1 MTDIVSRVRES
12 IRGGQR
18 IDIDSLINRLQSM
31 IDFIEAVDGHLP
43 DEKLVGAHTLIER
56 AGTRLALSGDHTV
69 VALAGATGSGKS
81 SLFNMLA
88 QFDMS
93 PVGVR
98 RPTTGTTYAC
108 VWGPLAGAGELL
120 DWVGVLPRN
129 RFVRESLLD
138 GADEA
143 ALHGLVLLD
152 LPDFDSVELTHKLE
166 VDRLLG
172 LVDLV
177 VWVVDPQK
185 YADRVVHQSY
195 LREFRRH
202 RDVTVVV
209 LNHADRLPA
218 AEVPRVGADLRK
230 LLDADQLEGVPV
242 LATSA
247 LHQAGIAT
255 LRGTLEE
262 TVAQRQAMLRRLSGD
277 VDKVVESLTESV
289 RPEPSG
295 DGVDQA
301 RLRRL
306 TDALAAL
313 AGVPTVA
320 AATEQAYRHRAAA
333 ATGWPLIRGWRRFRP
348 DPLHRLHLADARPD
362 RRDTIGLGADPN
374 IPLPGEDHRPGRGA
388 LLAAAGV
395 GQSIPRPLDHPGP
408 AGPARP
414 EARNGRGPVGVTSLP
429 APTAAERSAVSLAVR
444 AVADQASSGLPA
456 PWPAAVTAAARSK
469 LTDLPDALDRAVAR
483 IDLPEV
489 DRPLWW
495 RLVGA
500 AQWLVTVVAATGLG
514 WLLAGVV
521 AGLLGFRP
529 EYPTIGVLPVPT
541 LLLLAGLL
549 LGFLIGLL
557 VKPVISVGARR
568 ARDRVAKRLRAAV
581 AEIGNDHVVAPV
593 HAVLSAYAQ
602 ARAALSRAATRG

>member
-12 IRGGQR
+12 IRGGGQR

-43 DEKLVGAHTLIER
+43 DERLVAANTLIER
-56 AGTRLALSGDHTV
+56 AGTRLALSGNHTV

-88 QFDMS
+88 RFDMS

-108 VWGPLAGAGELL
+108 VWGPLAGASELL

-129 RFVRESLLD
+129 RFVRESPLD
-138 GADEA
+138 GEDEA

-152 LPDFDSVELTHKLE
+152 LPDFDSVELTHRLE

-195 LREFRRH
+195 LREFRQH
-202 RDVTVVV
+202 KDVTVVV
-209 LNHADRLPA
+209 LNHADRLPP
-218 AEVPRVGADLRK
+218 AEVPRVGADLRR

-247 LHQAGIAT
+247 LHEAGIAT

-277 VDKVVESLTESV
+277 VDKVVEGLTELV
-289 RPEPSG
+289 RPESDG
-295 DGVDQA
+295 AGVDRA

-320 AATEQAYRHRAAA
+320 SATEQAYRHRAAA
-333 ATGWPLIRGWRRFRP
+333 ATGWPLLRGWRRFRP
-348 DPLHRLHLADARPD
+348 DPLRRLHLAAADGDD
-362 RRDTIGLGADPN
+362 RAAAELGADPN
-374 IPLPGEDHRPGRGA
+374 SRLPEATGTGRGA
-388 LLAAAGV
+388 LLTGRA
-395 GQSIPRPLDHPGP
+395 SGP
-408 AGPARP
+408 SLLPPVART
-414 EARNGRGPVGVTSLP
+414 GRGPVGVTSLP

-444 AVADQASSGLPA
+444 AVADQASAGLPA
-456 PWPAAVTAAARSK
+456 PWPTAVTTAARSR
-469 LTDLPDALDRAVAR
+469 LADLPDALDRAVAR
-483 IDLPEV
+483 IDLPAM

-500 AQWLVTVVAATGLG
+500 AQWLVTLTAAAGLA
-514 WLLAGVV
+514 WLLAGIA
-521 AGLLGFRP
+521 AGLLGFQP
-529 EYPTIGVLPVPT
+529 EYPTVGVVPVPT

-557 VKPVISVGARR
+557 IKPVINVAARR

-581 AEIGNDHVVAPV
+581 TETGHEYVVAPV
-593 HAVLSAYAQ
+593 HAVLAAYEQ
-602 ARAALSRAATRG
+602 ARNALIRAGSRD